1 MPLTPY
7 NCLTHNTWQK
17 HSMCVTWCLTLAQME
32 SNTLRGWFQTSHLN
46 LLKGETLPLSTL
58 RMGVL
63 SLQRSLQNRNSED
76 CIDCNCLNTS
86 IWSVFPALAYTHQ
99 NQGNKSVTAS
109 EKQELTLMHPLQHSR
124 QAKRSHVNPFLSG
137 VTFFCLERVAFP
149 TLPSFF
155 FQKYKWQL
163 VSQTIC
169 IPALHSSCCLPLM
182 EASSDTKKESWSTST
197 EWKPFAWVIPLSQH
211 KILTAFSWRLNFT
224 PKGWLW
230 RWSFTLKNNYIHIE
244 SQNH

>member
-7 NCLTHNTWQK
+7 NCPTHNTWQK

-58 RMGVL
+58 RMGAL

-137 VTFFCLERVAFP
+137 VTFFFLERVAFP

-163 VSQTIC
+163 VSQT
-169 IPALHSSCCLPLM
+169 L
-182 EASSDTKKESWSTST
+182 ASQLSTVLAAS
-197 EWKPFAWVIPLSQH
+197 L
-211 KILTAFSWRLNFT
+211 SWRLLLTQRKSHGLHPLNGNLLHEWF
-224 PKGWLW
+224 PLASIK
-230 RWSFTLKNNYIHIE
+230 S
-244 SQNH
+244 